1 MNYQNSFTKK
11 RIISLFIIIMIGIA
25 SIVFKLTYIQFIDY
39 NFINQRALDLWA
51 RQVPIYG
58 KRGNIYD
65 RNGQL
70 IVGNQLAPSLAVIP
84 RQVQNKNEVAI
95 FLADV
100 LNTTPQTIL
109 NHLNRNVSVELIKPS
124 GRKLSMDQVE
134 RILAQNIRG
143 LYLVGDSKR
152 FYPHGST
159 LAQVLGFTGIDN
171 QGIAG
176 IEFIY
181 DDFLSGQDGS
191 LNIFT
196 DARGN
201 LMDGMMGIYQGG
213 TRGLDI
219 SLTIDLNMQLIVENV
234 IRQAVARYRPDQ
246 MMVLV
251 TNVRTGEVLSMA
263 SYPTFDP
270 ANYQNYPQ
278 EIYNRNLPIWM
289 SFEPGSTFKI
299 MTYAAGLQEG
309 VFGID
314 DQFFDPGYR
323 IVNGVRINDWKPGGH
338 GLQTFLEVLQNSCN
352 PGFMEIGER
361 LGTERL
367 FRYIRDFGFGQR
379 TGIDLLGESTGIVFN
394 VDNVGPLEL
403 ATSAFGQGNSVTPI
417 QLAMAANAAVNG
429 GNLMVPHILRNVQ
442 VPGINSVVFEQNPV
456 VRRQVISPEVSRV
469 VASSLE
475 HVTARGTGRG
485 AYIEGFRVGGKT
497 GTAQKVGPDGQ
508 YLDNNYI
515 LSFLGMAPMNN
526 PEISVYLAIDNPRNT
541 IQFGGVVA
549 APLVGQIFEQ
559 ILPLA
564 GVQRQTQDQIE
575 RELRWLLDTR
585 YFDVANFVGMD
596 ISQIIRNPF
605 FHIEVVGRGQRVLGQ
620 LPAAG
625 ERVREGGRIILYT

>member
-25 SIVFKLTYIQFIDY
+25 SIVFKLSYIQFIDY

-84 RQVQNKNEVAI
+84 RQIENKNEVAN

-109 NHLNRNVSVELIKPS
+109 NHLNRNVSVELIKPT

-134 RILAQNIRG
+134 RILARNIRG

-196 DARGN
+196 DAKGN

-234 IRQAVARYRPDQ
+234 VRQAVARYNPDQ

-309 VFGID
+309 VFRIE

-323 IVNGVRINDWKPGGH
+323 IVAGTRINDWKPGGH

-361 LGTERL
+361 LGAERL

-394 VDNVGPLEL
+394 VDRVGPLEL

-442 VPGINSVVFEQNPV
+442 VPGINSVVFEQQPV

-469 VASSLE
+469 VATSLE
-475 HVTARGTGRG
+475 NVTARGTGRG
-485 AYIEGFRVGGKT
+485 AYVEGFRVGGKT

-549 APLVGQIFEQ
+549 APLVGRIFEQ

-575 RELRWLLDTR
+575 REIRWMLDTR
-585 YFDVANFVGMD
+585 YFDVANFIGMD
-596 ISQIIRNPF
+596 INQIIRNPF
-605 FHIEVVGRGQRVLGQ
+605 FQIEVVGRGQRVLGQ

-625 ERVREGGRIILYT
+625 ERVREGGRVILYT

>member
-1 MNYQNSFTKK
+1 
-11 RIISLFIIIMIGIA
+11 MIGIA

>member
-1 MNYQNSFTKK
+1 
-11 RIISLFIIIMIGIA
+11 MIGIA
-25 SIVFKLTYIQFIDY
+25 SIVFKLSYIQFIDY

-84 RQVQNKNEVAI
+84 RQIENKNEVAN

-109 NHLNRNVSVELIKPS
+109 NHLNRNVSVELIKPT

-134 RILAQNIRG
+134 RILARNIRG

-196 DARGN
+196 DAKGN

-234 IRQAVARYRPDQ
+234 VRQAVARYNPDQ

-309 VFGID
+309 VFRIE

-323 IVNGVRINDWKPGGH
+323 IVAGTRINDWKPGGH

-361 LGTERL
+361 LGAERL

-394 VDNVGPLEL
+394 VDRVGPLEL

-442 VPGINSVVFEQNPV
+442 VPGINSVVFEQQPV

-469 VASSLE
+469 VATSLE
-475 HVTARGTGRG
+475 NVTARGTGRG
-485 AYIEGFRVGGKT
+485 AYVEGFRVGGKT

-549 APLVGQIFEQ
+549 APLVGRIFEQ

-575 RELRWLLDTR
+575 REIRWMLDTR
-585 YFDVANFVGMD
+585 YFDVANFIGMD
-596 ISQIIRNPF
+596 INQIIRNPF
-605 FHIEVVGRGQRVLGQ
+605 FQIEVVGRGQRVLGQ

-625 ERVREGGRIILYT
+625 ERVREGGRVILYT